1 MSADHQPGDADL
13 LKRFQPCLRYDS
25 LESYFADSA
34 AEWVVNPGNRLRRA
48 DGTVLAEAGK
58 GLSLEFLRAKKYANG
73 EAVQS
78 TDVIEATGDDFGKQ
92 YQALR
97 SRNQDLRNVIYGRI
111 VRNAHGTWLQ
121 YWFFY
126 FFNDYRLAPGGLHE
140 GDWEMVQFKLDDET
154 NEPKMAVY
162 AQHTFCEVRRWSEVK
177 RLAEEKESPAPED
190 RDRPL
195 VYVGR
200 GSHASYFEPGY
211 HPTDFYDLTD
221 GKRHPKKE
229 VRLEVVSESTHP
241 WLWWPGHWGGSR
253 AGEDGPTAPC
263 RHEQW
268 LEPDKLLG
276 RDPVVAGEQPEPG
289 EPRLWARRRRN
300 RLLLEFDFSPMPAL
314 PRRLIVT
321 VNSED
326 EAKVSPR
333 TFNFTLAEVVLG
345 SLQTRIGLDPDK
357 HYDVWVGVVDA
368 DNRPT
373 LARPF
378 FFDPSKGFLGVR
390 RRITAAAGRFVHL
403 LRMALFG
410 RD

>member
-1 MSADHQPGDADL
+1 MSAELQPGDAAL

-25 LESYFADSA
+25 LEAYFADSA
-34 AEWVVNPGNRLRRA
+34 EEWVVNPGNRLRRA
-48 DGTVLAEAGK
+48 DGSVLAEAGK
-58 GLSLEFLRAKKYANG
+58 GLTLDFLRAKKYPNR
-73 EAVQS
+73 EEVQS
-78 TDVIEATGDDFGKQ
+78 TDTIEAAGDDFGKQ

-97 SRNQDLRNVIYGRI
+97 SNRQDLRNVIYGRI

-126 FFNDYRLAPGGLHE
+126 FFNDYRLAPAGLHE
-140 GDWEMVQFKLDDET
+140 GDWEMIQLKLDHDGT
-154 NEPKMAVY
+154 EPQMAVY

-177 RLAEEKESPAPED
+177 RLADGKPDAAPED

-241 WLWWPGHWGGSR
+241 WLWWPGQWGGSR
-253 AGEDGPTAPC
+253 AGEDGPHAPC

-268 LEPDKLLG
+268 DEPDKLLS
-276 RDPVVAGEQPEPG
+276 RDPVTVGEAPQPD
-289 EPRLWARRRRN
+289 EPRLWARRRRK
-300 RLLLEFDFSPMPAL
+300 RLLLEFDFSPMPA
-314 PRRLIVT
+314 PPKRLIAT

-326 EAKVSPR
+326 EAEISPR
-333 TFNFTLAEVVLG
+333 TFHFTLPEVVLG
-345 SLQTRIGLDPDK
+345 SLQTRVELDPDK

-368 DNRPT
+368 DNQPT

-378 FFDPSKGFLGVR
+378 FFDPSKGFLGLR

-403 LRMALFG
+403 VRLALFG
-410 RD
+410 SD